1 MTIRRSAV
9 ALLLLALGGC
19 ASLAPGP
26 SGPSTPPASAPQPVP
41 GSRYEAEPGRDAET
55 VATMRAAPPPQ
66 VPELLSGKN
75 ATAEQRRQI
84 ARSYVNIGTAH
95 LAGDEATARDEA
107 IRQGQQVGA
116 DRVLFYAPE
125 AAGGEWLA
133 TYYVRFQL
141 PFGATFRDLNADER
155 SAAGGSGGVAIGSVV
170 ANTPA
175 SRANLLGGDVV
186 LKFNGQPVADRVEFQ
201 SLLKAHAGRP
211 VTLTIQRNGESLDRV
226 VRLGVMPT
234 ASSPPR

>member
-26 SGPSTPPASAPQPVP
+26 SAPPASAPPQSVP
-41 GSRYEAEPGRDAET
+41 GSRYEPEPGRDAET

-84 ARSYVNIGTAH
+84 ARGYVNIGTAH
-95 LAGDEATARDEA
+95 LAGDEAAARDEA
-107 IRQGQQVGA
+107 VRQGQQVGA

-141 PFGATFRDLNADER
+141 PFGATFRDLNAEER
-155 SAAGGSGGVAIGSVV
+155 TAAGGSGGVAIGSVV

-175 SRANLLGGDVV
+175 SRANLLGGDIV
-186 LKFNGQPVADRVEFQ
+186 LKFDGRAFADRGEFQ
-201 SLLKAHAGRP
+201 NLLKTHAGRP

-226 VRLGVMPT
+226 VRLGVMPS
-234 ASSPPR
+234 ASPPR